1 MRPYNITVI
10 GKSGQLARALSKF
23 NADDRYNIKCYGRDV
38 IDLTKGVKKL
48 SNFINNLESTDIV
61 INSAAYT
68 AVDEA
73 EREPELAMK
82 VNSEAP
88 GVLARLCL
96 NSEIPF
102 IHIST
107 DYVFNGKNK
116 KPYQVNDLTEP
127 LGVYGASKL
136 AGEKAVLSVGGF
148 GFIMRTAWV
157 YDGTGKNFLTTIL
170 KVANKSKSIN
180 IVNDQFG
187 RPTYSGHLAEAILQ
201 TVPKI
206 ISKKIKSRIFHI
218 TGSGEVTNWA
228 EFAKEIYRKTQ
239 ETRINNIFV
248 NEIPSSQ
255 YPTPAKRPAY
265 SVLDLSI
272 YESNF
277 EIKLPDWREGLEKAL
292 KEWDGIRINSK
303 SS

>member
-1 MRPYNITVI
+1 MN
-10 GKSGQLARALSKF
+10 SG
-23 NADDRYNIKCYGRDV
+23 
-38 IDLTKGVKKL
+38 
-48 SNFINNLESTDIV
+48 
-61 INSAAYT
+61 
-68 AVDEA
+68 
-73 EREPELAMK
+73 
-82 VNSEAP
+82 
-88 GVLARLCL
+88 
-96 NSEIPF
+96 
-102 IHIST
+102 
-107 DYVFNGKNK
+107 
-116 KPYQVNDLTEP
+116 
-127 LGVYGASKL
+127 
-136 AGEKAVLSVGGF
+136 
-148 GFIMRTAWV
+148 
-157 YDGTGKNFLTTIL
+157 
-170 KVANKSKSIN
+170 
-180 IVNDQFG
+180 
-187 RPTYSGHLAEAILQ
+187 
-201 TVPKI
+201 
-206 ISKKIKSRIFHI
+206 IKSRIFHI